1 MKTQIYTSYN
11 YGGWSLVY
19 KKIIELPFVPF
30 FGLGIITNDEK
41 EYEVK
46 LENNNHCTTI
56 IDYNLQKQQFE
67 IDIRNVWKQPV
78 SDETIDEVIE
88 QFSDW
93 EQIHQTN
100 ISDLKKIMKL
110 K

>member
-30 FGLGIITNDEK
+30 FGLGIITDDEK

-46 LENNNHCTTI
+46 LVNNNYCTTT

-67 IDIRNVWKQPV
+67 IDIINVWKQPV

-100 ISDLKKIMKL
+100 ISDLKKLMKF
-110 K
+110 